1 MTHFRNFKVFRA
13 FYNMYTTSMDS
24 LQEHLDILTEID
36 TRKKTIRI

>member
-13 FYNMYTTSMDS
+13 FYDMYSTSVDTF
-24 LQEHLDILTEID
+24 LEHLDILTEND